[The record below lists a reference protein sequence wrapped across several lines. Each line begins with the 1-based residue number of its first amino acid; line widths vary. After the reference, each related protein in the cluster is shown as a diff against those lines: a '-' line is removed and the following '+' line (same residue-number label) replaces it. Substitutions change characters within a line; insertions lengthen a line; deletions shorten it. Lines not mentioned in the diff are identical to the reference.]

1 MNLAAHLFF
10 FLVLAFAIV
19 LMSAFYAEADDNAA
33 WKSVPKRYAVFV
45 LSCAG
50 ITVVML
56 TSQWLFAG
64 VG

>member
-1 MNLAAHLFF
+1 MNIVFHVGF

-19 LMSAFYAEADDNAA
+19 LMGAFYSEADDAVA
-33 WKSVPKRYAVFV
+33 WKSFPRRFLVFL

-56 TSQWLFAG
+56 ICQTLFAG